1 MSQATRSAQKRIS
14 VGLFSYHPLVAAEFE
29 RLLPQD
35 EFEVWTH
42 RLEPPPMTGSEEL
55 AVSPASVYVLEAS
68 GVGRVTEALV
78 ESLARSQRANRL
90 IIIAERFDEAETF
103 PLLALGVKGL
113 ICFADAREFLARAI
127 REVARG
133 GFWVPRPLLSR
144 FVDWTLATGRPRTI
158 RSAARLSSR
167 EREVVELLL
176 KNLSNKEIA
185 VKLRISERT
194 AKFHVSNL
202 LAKHGV
208 KRRADLILLGVA
220 RGDRLATS
228 LEGGNTDP
236 GPRP

>member
-1 MSQATRSAQKRIS
+1 MSQARRSAQKRIS

-35 EFEVWTH
+35 EFEVCTY
-42 RLEPPPMTGSEEL
+42 RLEPPSVTGSEEL

-68 GVGRVTEALV
+68 GVGRTEALV

-90 IIIAERFDEAETF
+90 IIISERFDETETF

-133 GFWVPRPLLSR
+133 GFWVPRALLSR

-167 EREVVELLL
+167 EREVVDLLL

-185 VKLRISERT
+185 VQLRISERT